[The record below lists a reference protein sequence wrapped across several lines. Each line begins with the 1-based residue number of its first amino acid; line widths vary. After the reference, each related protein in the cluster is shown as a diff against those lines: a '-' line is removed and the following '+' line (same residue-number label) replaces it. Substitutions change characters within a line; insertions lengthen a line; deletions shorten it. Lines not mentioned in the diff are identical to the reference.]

1 MKTFQL
7 NAEVRKEIGKKGS
20 KALRKQELIPA
31 VLYGLEENL
40 SITVS
45 QDAVRKLIYTPDI
58 YLVEMSLAGG
68 KKTCILQDIQFH
80 PVTDKILHIDFLEVK
95 EDKPI
100 IIEVPVVLE
109 GHAVGVRA
117 GGKLSLDMRKLK
129 VKALYNNVPE
139 KLTIDVS
146 KLGLG
151 KTIQVGSLSFDN
163 IELLNAKNAV
173 VAAVRLTRAA
183 RGAAA
188 KAAQG
193 GDDEEETEDEE

>member
-7 NAEVRKEIGKKGS
+7 SAEVRTDLGKKGS

-31 VLYGLEENL
+31 ILYGFNENTAL
-40 SITVS
+40 TVS

-58 YLVEMSLAGG
+58 YLVEMAVGG
-68 KKTCILQDIQFH
+68 ATKTCILQDIQFH

-95 EDKPI
+95 ADKPI

-129 VKALYNNVPE
+129 VKALYSNVPE

-151 KTIQVGSLSFDN
+151 KTIQVGALSFEN

-183 RGAAA
+183 RGVAA
-188 KAAQG
+188 KAALEAEE
-193 GDDEEETEDEE
+193 DDAEEGEE

>member
-7 NAEVRKEIGKKGS
+7 AADVRKDLGKKGS

-31 VLYGLEENL
+31 ILYGLNENTAL
-40 SITVS
+40 TVS

-58 YLVEMSLAGG
+58 YLVEMTVGG
-68 KKTCILQDIQFH
+68 VTKTCILQDIQFH

-95 EDKPI
+95 ADKPI
-100 IIEVPVVLE
+100 VIEVPVVLE
-109 GHAVGVRA
+109 GHAIGVRA

-129 VKALYNNVPE
+129 VKALYSNVPE

-151 KTIQVGSLSFDN
+151 QTIQVGALSFEN

-188 KAAQG
+188 KAAL
-193 GDDEEETEDEE
+193 ESEDEDSEGGEE